1 MSIFKDQADFMTLAN
16 QSLAVGRTS
25 QADMYA
31 TLIGEESLEF
41 AETQYHN
48 YVGHSTDPIKEALD
62 IIVVA
67 AGYLNTVLGPDKAQ
81 LAWNLVHETNLA
93 KLKGNVEKREDGK
106 VVVSREWKEA
116 MKKKLKEDLL
126 ALEAQ

>member
-1 MSIFKDQADFMTLAN
+1 MSIFKDQADFMTLAS
-16 QSLAVGRTS
+16 QSLGVGRTN

-31 TLIGEESLEF
+31 TLIGEESSEF
-41 AETQYHN
+41 VETQYFDN
-48 YVGHSTDPIKEALD
+48 TGHITEDVKEAID
-62 IIVVA
+62 VIVVA

-81 LAWNLVHETNLA
+81 MAWNLVHETNLA
-93 KLKGNVEKREDGK
+93 KLKGNVKKREDGK
-106 VVVSREWKEA
+106 VVVPKEWKEA

>member
-1 MSIFKDQADFMTLAN
+1 MSIFKDQADFMTLADQN
-16 QSLAVGRTS
+16 LGVGTTQ

-31 TLIGEESLEF
+31 TLITEESLEF

-48 YVGHSTDPIKEALD
+48 YIGHETDAIKEALD
-62 IIVVA
+62 VIVVA

-81 LAWNLVHETNLA
+81 AAWNYVHETNLA

-106 VVVSREWKEA
+106 VVVSKEWKDA

-126 ALEAQ
+126 ALM

>member
-16 QSLAVGRTS
+16 QSLGVGRTS

-31 TLIGEESLEF
+31 TLIGEESSEF
-41 AETQYHN
+41 VETQYFDN
-48 YVGHSTDPIKEALD
+48 TGHITEDVKEAID
-62 IIVVA
+62 VIVVA
-67 AGYLNTVLGPDKAQ
+67 VGYLNTVLGPDKAQ
-81 LAWNLVHETNLA
+81 RAWNLVHETNLA

>member
-1 MSIFKDQADFMTLAN
+1 MSIFKDQADFM
-16 QSLAVGRTS
+16 SLADQNLGVGTTQ

-31 TLIGEESLEF
+31 TLITEESLEF
-41 AETQYHN
+41 AETQYHG
-48 YVGHSTDPIKEALD
+48 YIGHKTDAIKEALD
-62 IIVVA
+62 VIVVA

-81 LAWNLVHETNLA
+81 AAWNLVHETNLA

-106 VVVSREWKEA
+106 VVVSKEWKEA

-126 ALEAQ
+126 ALM